1 MIYSSRPTAPL
12 ILGRLTLAFRGL
24 FALITKP
31 HRLQVSEHDGMVA
44 GSLVRRGDLD
54 NKSKSKVM
62 SELPEPALSDQ
73 SIVSILA
80 NTTMFDYRV
89 ESVKSG
95 EFCVYAGPF
104 PIKNYPS
111 EDQAMA
117 LFDQLIDQR
126 TQKSLYAAW

>member
-1 MIYSSRPTAPL
+1 MIYPSRPIKPS
-12 ILGRLTLAFRGL
+12 IPGRLTLALQGL
-24 FALITKP
+24 FALIARP
-31 HRLQVSEHDGMVA
+31 HRLNVSEHDVMVA
-44 GSLVRRGDLD
+44 GPLVGRGDLD

-62 SELPEPALSDQ
+62 SELPEPVMSDQ
-73 SIVSILA
+73 SIVAILA

-104 PIKNYPS
+104 PIRNYPS
-111 EDQAMA
+111 EDQAKA